1 MMTRRRSSG
10 VSEPGWFGALPDV
23 WRSIRPIYPTPA
35 EDLDAPF

>member
-1 MMTRRRSSG
+1 VTLALLVAYWQRSL
-10 VSEPGWFGALPDV
+10 ADL